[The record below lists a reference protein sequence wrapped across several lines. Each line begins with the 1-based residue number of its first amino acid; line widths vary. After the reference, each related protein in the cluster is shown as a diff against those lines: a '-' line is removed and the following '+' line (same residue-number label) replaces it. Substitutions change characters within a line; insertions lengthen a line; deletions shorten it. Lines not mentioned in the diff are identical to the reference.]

1 MACSWV
7 SEDMDNYSI
16 ESYIPGFRLLP
27 AEQQEVIVRAVSRI
41 AENGYNVEAV
51 VAPFTGL
58 RSKTN
63 GQFPDVVACIDL
75 VVKAVEASPDDRK
88 KKAAVEAY
96 KFLLQL
102 ERVYTNITPDQ
113 AARRTK
119 DLRSR
124 LSADSLR
131 SRVLQLSA
139 GLDDSDQGIPIR
151 RYSSGFVDRAG
162 SPKRNISR
170 RVKRTPI

>member
-1 MACSWV
+1 
-7 SEDMDNYSI
+7 MDSYSI
-16 ESYIPGFRLLP
+16 ESYIPGFRALP
-27 AEQQEVIVRAVSRI
+27 QREQAVILRAVTRI
-41 AENGYNVEAV
+41 TESGYNVEAV
-51 VAPFTGL
+51 VSPFNGL

-63 GQFPDVVACIDL
+63 GQFPDVIECIDC
-75 VVKAVEASPDDRK
+75 VVKDVEASPDERK
-88 KKAAVEAY
+88 KKAVEAY

-113 AARRTK
+113 ATRRTK
-119 DLRSR
+119 DLKGH

-131 SRVLQLSA
+131 SRVRDLSSK
-139 GLDDSDQGIPIR
+139 LDDADQGIPFR
-151 RYSSGFVDRAG
+151 KGLSCFVDKAG

>member
-1 MACSWV
+1 
-7 SEDMDNYSI
+7 MDNYSI
-16 ESYIPGFRLLP
+16 APYIPGFRALP

-41 AENGYNVEAV
+41 TESGYTVEAV
-51 VAPFTGL
+51 TAPFNGL

-75 VVKAVEASPDDRK
+75 VVRDVESSPSDMRK
-88 KKAAVEAY
+88 RKSVEAY

-102 ERVYTNITPDQ
+102 ERVYTNISPER
-113 AARRTK
+113 ANRRTEELK
-119 DLRSR
+119 GHT
-124 LSADSLR
+124 SADSLR
-131 SRVLQLSA
+131 ERVLQLSA

-151 RYSSGFVDRAG
+151 RSSAGFVDKAKR
-162 SPKRNISR
+162 PKKNISR

>member
-1 MACSWV
+1 
-7 SEDMDNYSI
+7 MDNYSI
-16 ESYIPGFRLLP
+16 APYIPGFKALP

-41 AENGYNVEAV
+41 TENGYTIEAV
-51 VAPFTGL
+51 VVPFNGL

-75 VVKAVEASPDDRK
+75 VVKDVEASSGDRK

-102 ERVYTNITPDQ
+102 ERVYTNISPDQ
-113 AARRTK
+113 ATRRTK
-119 DLRSR
+119 DLRGC

-131 SRVLQLSA
+131 SRVHDLSSR
-139 GLDDSDQGIPIR
+139 LDDSDQGIPIR
-151 RYSSGFVDRAG
+151 KCSSGFVDKAG

-170 RVKRTPI
+170 RVKRTSI